1 MTSDEFLELVTCH
14 YLLFTAFK
22 GHPLTQG
29 GSATFPPIPA
39 MKIINWI
46 SDRWRQSYRFRIV
59 LVVGLVLILTVLFFP
74 YKTTTVPEWNLRI
87 VDDGGTPVRE
97 INVTEHWQDY
107 PLELSGNEEAK
118 RTDSNGTAR
127 FDPRTIR
134 ASLARRLFARV
145 TKPGDRAQTV
155 PYGAIVVWGS
165 KEHAT
170 TVAVYSGTE
179 APQPEIRVQR
189 LR

>member
-1 MTSDEFLELVTCH
+1 
-14 YLLFTAFK
+14 
-22 GHPLTQG
+22 
-29 GSATFPPIPA
+29 

-59 LVVGLVLILTVLFFP
+59 LVAGLVLFLAVLFFP

-87 VDDGGTPVRE
+87 VDDGGTPVGE
-97 INVTEHWQDY
+97 INVTQHWQDY
-107 PLELSGNEEAK
+107 PLELSGHEEAK
-118 RTDSNGTAR
+118 RTDAKGRASFG
-127 FDPRTIR
+127 PRNIR
-134 ASLARRLFARV
+134 ASLARRLFARI
-145 TKPGDRAQTV
+145 TKPSGGQTV
-155 PYGAIVVWGS
+155 PYGAVVVWGS

-179 APQPEIRVQR
+179 PPQPEVRVQR